1 MRSLPNVIPT
11 PEQVAIFSRNR
22 AGVEVIRGAAGSGK
36 TTTALLK
43 LRSAIAMFTA
53 RKRRLGISD
62 PVRALV
68 LTFNRT
74 LRGYIEVLAREQVA
88 EYEPNEILLEVSTF
102 AKWAKS
108 ELGNPDIVNDV
119 LREQKINELAAIAGL
134 GLDLSFAKEEVEYV
148 LGRFVPLDFAHY
160 LTARRD
166 GRGISPRVER
176 PVRELILDRVIGPY
190 ADWKSAR
197 RELDWNDLAVHLGVR
212 PNQKYDLVIAD
223 ESQDF
228 SANQI
233 RAILSQL
240 KPDHSM
246 TFVLDTVQRLYP
258 RGFSWVE
265 VGVTVRPEGMH
276 RLRRN
281 YRNTVQIARFAEPI
295 VRGLVIDDDA
305 TLPDFSRCEREG
317 PLPIVLRGGFEP
329 QLRYAITYIQAQ
341 VDLASETVAFLH
353 PLGWFRLHR
362 KKLIEASLPFVE
374 ITRKSEW
381 PKGAANIALCTLHSA
396 KGLEFDHV
404 IILGLNAEVLR
415 HGVGDDDDRL
425 TMLRRLLAMGIG
437 RARKSVILGYKPE
450 EASVLVSYFE
460 TGTFHEVSL

>member
-1 MRSLPNVIPT
+1 MRPLSNVIPT

-22 AGVEVIRGAAGSGK
+22 PGVEVIRGAAGSGK

-43 LRSAIAMFTA
+43 LRSAIAMFAA
-53 RKRRLGISD
+53 RKRRLGILE
-62 PVRALV
+62 PVQALV

-88 EYEPNEILLEVSTF
+88 EYGPNEILLEVSTF

-108 ELGNPDIVNDV
+108 ELGNPDIVDDA
-119 LREQKINELAAIAGL
+119 LREQKIRELAAIACL
-134 GLDLSFAKEEVEYV
+134 GLDLNFAMEEVEYV
-148 LGRFVPLDFAHY
+148 LGRFVPRDFGNY

-166 GRGISPRVER
+166 GRGVSPRVER
-176 PVRELILDRVIGPY
+176 PVRELILDRVIEPY
-190 ADWKSAR
+190 GCWKSAR
-197 RELDWNDLAVHLGVR
+197 QEFDWNDLAVHLGER
-212 PNQKYDLVIAD
+212 PSQKYDLVIAD

-281 YRNTVQIARFAEPI
+281 YRNTIQIARFAEPI
-295 VRGLVIDDDA
+295 VRGLAIDDDA

-317 PLPIVLRGGFEP
+317 PLPIVLRGGFEL
-329 QLRYAITYIQAQ
+329 QLRYAIAYIQAQ
-341 VDLASETVAFLH
+341 VDLDRETVVFLH
-353 PLGWFRLHR
+353 PLGWFRFH
-362 KKLIEASLPFVE
+362 KTKLLAAGLPFVE

-381 PKGAANIALCTLHSA
+381 PAGTANIALCTLHSA

-415 HGVGDDDDRL
+415 HGIGDDDDRL

-437 RARKSVILGYKPE
+437 RARKSVILGYKPD
-450 EASVLVSYFE
+450 EASVLVDYFE
-460 TGTFHEVSL
+460 PGTFHEVTL

>member
-1 MRSLPNVIPT
+1 MRPLSNVMPT

-22 AGVEVIRGAAGSGK
+22 PGVEVIRGAAGSGK

-43 LRSAIAMFTA
+43 LRSAITMFVA
-53 RKRRLGISD
+53 RKRRLGILA
-62 PVRALV
+62 PVQVLV

-88 EYEPNEILLEVSTF
+88 EYGPNDILLEVSTF

-108 ELGNPDIVNDV
+108 KLGNPNIVDDA
-119 LREQKINELAAIAGL
+119 LREKKISELAAIAHL
-134 GLDLSFAKEEVEYV
+134 GLDPKFAIEEIEYL
-148 LGRFVPLDFAHY
+148 LGRFVPRDFGNY

-176 PVRELILDRVIGPY
+176 PVRELILDQVIGPY
-190 ADWKSAR
+190 GEWKSAR
-197 RELDWNDLAVHLGVR
+197 RELDWNDLAVHLGER
-212 PNQKYDLVIAD
+212 PNQSYDIIIAD

-240 KPDHSM
+240 KTDHSM

-281 YRNTVQIARFAEPI
+281 YRNTIQIARFAEPI
-295 VRGLVIDDDA
+295 VRGLAVDDDA

-317 PLPIVLRGGFEP
+317 PLPIVLRGGFEL
-329 QLRYAITYIQAQ
+329 QLRYAIDNIKAQ
-341 VDLASETVAFLH
+341 VDLSRETVAFLH
-353 PLGWFRLHR
+353 PLGWFSLHR
-362 KKLIEASLPFVE
+362 TRLGQASLPFVE
-374 ITRKSEW
+374 ITKKSEW
-381 PKGAANIALCTLHSA
+381 PEGTENIALCTLHSA

-437 RARKSVILGYKPE
+437 RARKSVILGYKPD
-450 EASVLVSYFE
+450 EASVLVGYFE
-460 TGTFHEVSL
+460 PGTFNEVNL

>member
-1 MRSLPNVIPT
+1 MHPLSNVIPT

-22 AGVEVIRGAAGSGK
+22 PGVEVIRGAAGSGK

-43 LRSAIAMFTA
+43 LRSAIAMFAA
-53 RKRRLGISD
+53 RKRRLGILE
-62 PVRALV
+62 PVQALV

-88 EYEPNEILLEVSTF
+88 EYDPNEIVLEVTTF

-108 ELGNPDIVNDV
+108 ELGNPSIVGDA
-119 LREQKINELAAIAGL
+119 LREEKISELATIARL
-134 GLDLSFAKEEVEYV
+134 GLDTKFVIEEVEYL
-148 LGRFVPLDFAHY
+148 LGRFVPHELGNY

-176 PVRELILDRVIGPY
+176 PVRELIMDHVIGPY
-190 ADWKSAR
+190 SEWKYAR
-197 RELDWNDLAVHLGVR
+197 RELDWNDLAVHLGKR

-258 RGFSWVE
+258 RGFSWAE
-265 VGVTVRPEGMH
+265 VGITVRPEGMH

-281 YRNTVQIARFAEPI
+281 YRNTIQIARFAEPI
-295 VRGLVIDDDA
+295 VRGLAIDDDA

-317 PLPIVLRGGFEP
+317 PLPTVLRGQFES
-329 QLRYAITYIQAQ
+329 QLRYAITYIQTEI
-341 VDLASETVAFLH
+341 DLKSETVAFLH
-353 PLGWFRLHR
+353 PLGWFSLHR
-362 KKLIEASLPFVE
+362 TKLIEASLPFVE

-381 PKGAANIALCTLHSA
+381 PEGTENIALCTLHSA

-415 HGVGDDDDRL
+415 HGDGDDDDRL
-425 TMLRRLLAMGIG
+425 TMLRRLLTMGIG

-450 EASVLVSYFE
+450 EASVLVGYFE
-460 TGTFHEVSL
+460 SGTFHEVTL

>member
-1 MRSLPNVIPT
+1 MRPLSNVIPT

-22 AGVEVIRGAAGSGK
+22 PGVEVIRGAAGSGK

-43 LRSAIAMFTA
+43 LRSAIAMFVA
-53 RKRRLGISD
+53 RKRRLGISE
-62 PVRALV
+62 PVQALV

-74 LRGYIEVLAREQVA
+74 LRGYIEVLAREQVV
-88 EYEPNEILLEVSTF
+88 EYGSNDILLEVSTF

-108 ELGNPDIVNDV
+108 ELGNPCIVDDAV
-119 LREQKINELAAIAGL
+119 RENKILELAAIARL
-134 GLDLSFAKEEVEYV
+134 GLDINFAIEEVEYV
-148 LGRFVPLDFAHY
+148 LGRFLPRDFGNY

-166 GRGISPRVER
+166 GRGVSPRVER
-176 PVRELILDRVIGPY
+176 PVRELLLDRVIDPY
-190 ADWKSAR
+190 GAWKDAR
-197 RELDWNDLAVHLGVR
+197 KELDWNDLAVSLGER

-258 RGFSWVE
+258 RGFSWAE
-265 VGVTVRPEGMH
+265 VGVTVRSEGMH

-281 YRNTVQIARFAEPI
+281 YRNSIQIARFAEPI
-295 VRGLVIDDDA
+295 VRGLAIDDDA

-329 QLRYAITYIQAQ
+329 QLQYAINYIQAQ
-341 VDLASETVAFLH
+341 VDLARETVAFLH
-353 PLGWFRLHR
+353 PLGWFRLH
-362 KKLIEASLPFVE
+362 KAKLIEASLPFVE
-374 ITRKSEW
+374 ITRQSEW
-381 PKGAANIALCTLHSA
+381 PEGTANIALCTLHSA

-437 RARKSVILGYKPE
+437 RARKSVILGYKPA
-450 EASVLVSYFE
+450 EASVLVGYFE
-460 TGTFHEVSL
+460 PGTFQEVAL